1 MNQEIQVKRQAL
13 ATARLVEREATPLA
27 EGEARL
33 EIDHFAFTANNITYG
48 AAGDSLGYWQF
59 FPTEEE
65 GFGIIPV
72 WGFADVVETRCP
84 ELPVGERV
92 YGYFPPASTVVM
104 RPEQVKTRSFVDAVA
119 HRQALPPLYN
129 RYQRVLADPDYSKA
143 HDVPKML
150 LSPLHLTSYCIWDH
164 LQRSDWF
171 GAEQIVI
178 VSASSKTSLG
188 VAVALARGE
197 DKRPAIG
204 LTAAGNVDF
213 VQQTGLYSEVIAY
226 PNIEQSLLPRKTV
239 IVDMAGNPNVRRALQ
254 ARLGSELC
262 HYINVGLTHWDEKV
276 QASEQ
281 DVELVPIASQEMF
294 FAPSYI
300 LERQKSLAPGE
311 FEKASGDYLR
321 AAAEATF
328 AWTKVETLGGI
339 AELAQLYPR
348 FVEGSLPPSSAYVV
362 DVRSSSQA
370 E

>member
-1 MNQEIQVKRQAL
+1 MNQELQVNRQAL
-13 ATARLVEREATPLA
+13 ANARLVERENAPLA
-27 EGEARL
+27 DGEARL
-33 EIDHFAFTANNITYG
+33 QIDHFAFTANNVTYG

-59 FPTEEE
+59 FPTEKEE

-72 WGFADVVETRCP
+72 WGFADVVESRCA

-92 YGYFPPASTVVM
+92 YGYFPPATSVVM
-104 RPEQVKTRSFVDAVA
+104 KPEQVKTRSFIDAAA
-119 HRQALPPLYN
+119 HRQSLPPLYN
-129 RYQRVLADPDYSKA
+129 RYQRVLADPSYSKA
-143 HDVPKML
+143 HDIPRML

-164 LQRSDWF
+164 LQQSDWF
-171 GAEQIVI
+171 GAEQLVI

-188 VAVALARGE
+188 LAVALARGE
-197 DKRPAIG
+197 DKRTTIG
-204 LTAAGNVDF
+204 LTAPRNVEF

-226 PNIEQSLLPRKTV
+226 PEIEQSLPQRSTV

-262 HYINVGLTHWDEKV
+262 HYINVGLTHWDEKI
-276 QASEQ
+276 QPSSQ

-311 FEKASGDYLR
+311 FEKASGDYLV

-328 AWTKVETLGGI
+328 AWTQVETLDGI
-339 AELAQLYPR
+339 AELAELYPR

-362 DVRSSSQA
+362 DVRSPS
-370 E
+370 